1 MSLRQILE
9 DRDPELFGRLM
20 KIEKIAGSLLGY
32 THGKFPYYTPHN
44 FSHSL
49 NVEENLNWMIID
61 DFKEKMN
68 PCEIFFL
75 IVAAWMH
82 DWGMVGKPE
91 EDPAKIREVHHLRTE
106 RYFEEMYDKLYL
118 SEHEGRIIGRIC
130 RGHTKE
136 DLYSKDFDDIVF
148 GSNIRIRRRFLAAIL
163 RIADECDITCNRI
176 PEIIYY
182 SLNPTDKAE
191 EEFQTHLSISGI
203 GQLDERHKIYISA
216 ITRDP
221 KGAETLREL
230 RDKVQRE
237 LNNVKGILAQYGIVL
252 DYVELKLETRGFIDK
267 PISFEVDKKRIVGLL
282 IGEHLYRNRDVA
294 IRELVHNSIDACK
307 LQKQIEPDTSFK
319 ITLRRPAQDILE
331 VEDNGIG
338 MDYSTA
344 KRFLSIVGA
353 SYYDSEEFKRFI
365 EDKKFDP
372 IAKFGIGIMSCFLIS
387 EGVTIETK
395 KKGFDPCRFTV
406 DSTEQAWKYEKGS
419 LENPGTKIVLRLSKE
434 GKMINTQETLEKF
447 FIAPEVPIYYQAD
460 NGEIK
465 KFESIWS
472 IDQIVKRF
480 YQRFAH
486 AGAEVSSNE
495 ILQFETE
502 DYRVIFGI
510 VDPPVSAEQLILFNH
525 GTFVGN
531 FEVAG
536 LAFDHIICVD
546 LKKDLLDLQISRE
559 DIIRNERWS
568 NFVHNVLNSL
578 FERMSDQLVP
588 DKWETYIHRVSRMS
602 EERWTFGITSSD
614 KLDVTLERF
623 PFLKSF
629 FNKVFFPIKSQNGIE
644 LQRLDNIFE
653 NDEITLYSAY
663 SREPLKEI
671 KFVSEVIY
679 KNRVAIFDPYQMP
692 EIVNEKNEYEK
703 PVCFLLKKQGIKV
716 YKIDLLNILIE
727 NCSPLKV
734 DFEDLVPRNVKLAR
748 FPKNWKPLVVIYK
761 KPSALITRDTL
772 GAAYWCNIF
781 LWRSLI
787 GDDRAYETLNGI
799 IRKSRYLEDIKLLS
813 EPIVYVDVEDE
824 FLERLFNLRGK
835 KLLDEKI
842 SKTIFRYLRY
852 LAFLPLAIGHLT
864 SCLVFLET
872 LDSLE
877 AEIASF
883 LDFDRPR
890 PLLQRMGTIRNIYL
904 EYLDA
909 NLENLYEVKKSA
921 RTAKLSKKLEN

>member
-1 MSLRQILE
+1 MSLRQTLE

-20 KIEKIAGSLLGY
+20 KIEKIAGSLLSY

-68 PCEIFFL
+68 TCEIFFL

-82 DWGMVGKPE
+82 DWGMIGKPE

-106 RYFEEMYDKLYL
+106 RNFEEMYDKLYL

-136 DLYSKDFDDIVF
+136 DLYSKDFDDVVF

-191 EEFQTHLSISGI
+191 EEFQRHLSISGV

-230 RDKVQRE
+230 RDKIQRE
-237 LNNVKGILAQYGIVL
+237 LNTVKGILAQYGIVL
-252 DYVELKLETRGFIDK
+252 DYVELRLETRGFIDK
-267 PISFEVDKKRIVGLL
+267 PISFEVDRKRIVDLL

-294 IRELVHNSIDACK
+294 IRELIHNSIDACK
-307 LQKQIEPDTSFK
+307 LRKQIEPDTSFK
-319 ITLRRPAQDILE
+319 ISLRRPAQDILE

-372 IAKFGIGIMSCFLIS
+372 IARFGIGIMSCFLIS
-387 EGVTIETK
+387 EGVTIETR
-395 KKGFDPCRFTV
+395 KKGFDPCRFTI
-406 DSTEQAWKYEKGS
+406 DSTEKAWKYEKGS

-434 GKMINTQETLEKF
+434 GKMINTRETLEKYF
-447 FIAPEVPIYYQAD
+447 VAPEIPIYYQAD
-460 NGEIK
+460 NGEIR
-465 KFESIWS
+465 KFESTWS

-480 YQRFAH
+480 YQGFAR
-486 AGAEVSSNE
+486 AREEVSSNE

-502 DYRVIFGI
+502 GYRVIFGV
-510 VDPPVSAEQLILFNH
+510 VDPPVSSNQLILFNH
-525 GTFVGN
+525 GTFIGN
-531 FEVAG
+531 FEVPG

-559 DIIRNERWS
+559 DIIRNKRWS
-568 NFVHNVLNSL
+568 NFVHSVLNSL
-578 FERMSDQLVP
+578 FDIMSDQLVP
-588 DKWETYIHRVSRMS
+588 DKRETYIHRVSRMS
-602 EERWTFGITSSD
+602 EERWAFEIASSD

-629 FNKVFFPIKSQNGIE
+629 FNKVFFLIKSQNRIE

-671 KFVSEVIY
+671 RLVSEFIY

-692 EIVNEKNEYEK
+692 EIVNEKNEREK
-703 PVCFLLKKQGIKV
+703 SVCFLLKKQGTKV
-716 YKIDLLNILIE
+716 YEVDLLNILIE

-748 FPKNWKPLVVIYK
+748 FPKDWKPLVVIKK
-761 KPSALITRDTL
+761 KPVIFQKRETL
-772 GAAYWCNIF
+772 GASYWANIA
-781 LWRSLI
+781 LWKSLI
-787 GDDRAYETLNGI
+787 GKDRVHETFNG
-799 IRKSRYLEDIKLLS
+799 LEKMFQNLGDYKLLS
-813 EPIVYVDVEDE
+813 APIVYVDAEDE
-824 FLERLFNLRGK
+824 FLKRLFDLRRK
-835 KLLDEKI
+835 KRLDTKL
-842 SKTIFRYLRY
+842 SKMIFRYLSY
-852 LAFLPLAIGHLT
+852 LSFLPIAIHNLY
-864 SCLVFLET
+864 SCLIFLET

-877 AEIASF
+877 MEIAHLLNF
-883 LDFDRPR
+883 ERPR
-890 PLLQRMGTIRNIYL
+890 PLLQRMGTIRNVYL
-904 EYLDA
+904 GYLKNQRID
-909 NLENLYEVKKSA
+909 LYEIKEA
-921 RTAKLSKKLEN
+921 NQLL